1 MVQFAVGNLVVV
13 TELIENLTGIKS
25 STHSLCE
32 ILVVGKEDLYLKTTG
47 SNNAIYNSRFFIS
60 SKKMCKCIE
69 KKEETVFHDILNP
82 KIGDLVMN
90 LPSKYS
96 KDKKVIGIL
105 EEIKHLAGRHKTAK
119 IREGSKLHNV
129 TYQDLIVL

>member
-1 MVQFAVGNLVVV
+1 MKKFTAGDLVAVI
-13 TELIENLTGIKS
+13 EPIENLIGIEN
-25 STHSLCE
+25 STYALCE

-47 SNNAIYNSRFFIS
+47 SNNSIYSSRFFIS

-69 KKEETVFHDILNP
+69 KKEETVFHDILSP

-96 KDKKVIGIL
+96 KDKKIIGIL